1 MPKLTLQSYYN
12 NHEKTITYTALLL
25 GLTLSASAQ
34 QIEPLYD
41 NQDYAVPI
49 PITKTYITI

>member
-49 PITKTYITI
+49 PITKIFTMI